1 MNKHPLCSSSFAVL
15 LLFLASIAFATAST
29 DSRHTVA
36 PVPLIN
42 QPLVPDAI
50 VPGSGDFTLTI
61 NGTGFLPRSVV
72 KWNGHKRATHFVS
85 DHSVTAIIKA
95 SDMATANTASITVA
109 TCAPGGGTSN
119 VVYFPVTNATA
130 SLSFTQPVEFGGG
143 EDAFEIRVCDLNE
156 DGIVDLALT
165 NSDP

>member
-1 MNKHPLCSSSFAVL
+1 MLSRFCCKRPRDGNATLLSTATNKLKTTMNKHSASPLTFTLPLVCL
-15 LLFLASIAFATAST
+15 ISIQSAIAST

-42 QPLVPDAI
+42 QPLVPDTIA
-50 VPGSGDFTLTI
+50 PDSGDFTLTI

-72 KWNGHKRATHFVS
+72 KWNGRKRATHFVS

-130 SLSFTQPVEFGGG
+130 SLSFTQP
-143 EDAFEIRVCDLNE
+143 
-156 DGIVDLALT
+156 
-165 NSDP
+165 